1 MDGHLEEKHMK
12 LIDGVMV
19 KKLKVIADERG
30 WLMEIL
36 RVDDEM
42 FERFGQVYMTSAYP
56 GVVKAWHF
64 HEKQSDNFTV
74 VKGMAKFVLYDQ
86 REDSPTHRM
95 VNEFFM
101 GEKNPIL
108 VHIPPMVM
116 HGFKGI
122 GGEPAIV
129 INTVTEPYDYKEP
142 DENRVPH
149 DSKDIPY
156 DWKLKMG

>member
-1 MDGHLEEKHMK
+1 ME
-12 LIDGVMV
+12 LIDGVKV

-36 RVDDEM
+36 RVDDDV
-42 FERFGQVYMTSAYP
+42 FEKFGQVYMTTAYP

-64 HEKQSDNFTV
+64 HELQSDNFTV
-74 VKGMAKFVLYDQ
+74 VKGMAKFALYDP
-86 REDSPTHRM
+86 REGSPTKGM

-101 GEKNPIL
+101 GDKNPIL
-108 VHIPPMVM
+108 VHIPPKVM

-122 GGEPAIV
+122 GTEPAIV
-129 INTVTEPYDYKEP
+129 INTVTEAYNYKKP
-142 DENRVPH
+142 DEHRAPH

-156 DWKLKMG
+156 DWDLKMG